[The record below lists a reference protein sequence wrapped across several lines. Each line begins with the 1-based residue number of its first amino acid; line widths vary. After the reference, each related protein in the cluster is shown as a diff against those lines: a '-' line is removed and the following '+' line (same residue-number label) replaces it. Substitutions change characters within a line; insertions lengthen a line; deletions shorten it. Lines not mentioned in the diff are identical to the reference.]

1 VTLLSSRLAAA
12 HVLRL
17 PVYSSCCVRRQGPD
31 AVRRACPRIAAG
43 LSMWSVC
50 TPFLAQN
57 FVAIRWHV
65 RWWPLDTCCAAGQ
78 MENFWVKSCLY
89 TLVENGLCHTRGL
102 KLWCT
107 SGVSLGQ
114 SLHEQGRTKI
124 LAVVRLSCF
133 CGDLHFS
140 HVHDIAARI
149 WSSHGIPQAETSV
162 IAPPARTLCASQ

>member
-1 VTLLSSRLAAA
+1 VERLYAFFGAKFRRHPMARPLVASR
-12 HVLRL
+12 HVLRSRS
-17 PVYSSCCVRRQGPD
+17 YGE
-31 AVRRACPRIAAG
+31 
-43 LSMWSVC
+43 
-50 TPFLAQN
+50 FL
-57 FVAIRWHV
+57 
-65 RWWPLDTCCAAGQ
+65 GQ
-78 MENFWVKSCLY
+78 KLY

-124 LAVVRLSCF
+124 LAVVRFSCF